1 MLKIIN
7 GKLITDRIL
16 EADLYVEH
24 GKIAAITSEALPCD
38 QVIDAEGA
46 YVSPGFIDLHV
57 HGGGGA
63 DFMDGGVEPILQAA
77 KTHRKHGTTTIYP
90 TTITA
95 PMETVKR
102 FFADVRTAAAQP
114 DMPHIGGVHMEGPYI
129 ADSQA
134 GAQDRRFITDPVP
147 ADYEELVAAADGIL
161 KRWAYAPERPGSEAF
176 SAYIQQHGIVPAIG
190 HSDAAYEDVMKAY
203 ECGVRNMTHFY
214 SGMSGLTRRD
224 GYRVLGTIETGYL
237 LDDMN
242 VEVIADGIHL
252 PPELLRLIYKGKG
265 KDRICLITDAM
276 RGADMPEGDSMI
288 GPIGNGVP
296 CIIEGGIAKMPDRT
310 CFAGSVATTDRLVR
324 TFHKMAGG
332 DLVSCVQMVTKNP
345 AAVMGLTNVGQ
356 LKVGYDADL
365 LIFDEDINVGTVI
378 LKNGDDVN
386 IYHN

>member
-7 GKLITDRIL
+7 GKVIAERIL
-16 EADLYVEH
+16 ETNVYVEN
-24 GKIAAITSEALPCD
+24 GTIAAVTDDELPCD
-38 QVIDAEGA
+38 KVIDAAGA

-77 KTHRKHGTTTIYP
+77 KTHLKHGTTTIYP

-95 PMETVKR
+95 PMETVKQ
-102 FFADVRTAAAQP
+102 FFADVRTAAAMP
-114 DMPHIGGVHMEGPYI
+114 EMPHIGGVHMEGPYI

-147 ADYEELVAAADGIL
+147 EDYAELVAASGGIL
-161 KRWAYAPERPGSEAF
+161 KRWAYAPERPGSAEF
-176 SAYIQQHGIVPAIG
+176 CTYIQRHGIVPAIG
-190 HSDAAYEDVMKAY
+190 HSDAAYDDVMKAY

-224 GYRVLGTIETGYL
+224 GYRVLGAIETGYL

-265 KDRICLITDAM
+265 KDHICLITDAM
-276 RGADMPEGDSMI
+276 RGADMPEGDSII

-296 CIIEGGIAKMPDRT
+296 CIIEAGIAKMPDRT

-324 TFHKMAGG
+324 TFHKIAGVE
-332 DLVSCVQMVTKNP
+332 LASCVQMVTKNP
-345 AAVMGLTNVGQ
+345 AAVMGLGNVGQ
-356 LKVGYDADL
+356 IKMGYDADL
-365 LIFDEDINVGTVI
+365 LIFDEDINIKTVI
-378 LKNGDDVN
+378 LKNGCDVN